1 MLYMFAVLDK
11 AVNAFMPPFFCRAK
25 GEAIR
30 TFTDA
35 VNDKQSP
42 FFKHPT
48 DFELYI
54 VGSFDPANGTL
65 GSASGGCE
73 RLLTAM
79 DVVQSVA

>member
-11 AVNAFMPPFFCRAK
+11 AVMAYMTPFFCRAK

-30 TFTDA
+30 TFSDA

-42 FFKHPT
+42 FFRHPS
-48 DFELYI
+48 DFELFY
-54 VGSFDPANGTL
+54 VGGFDPANGHCVVV
-65 GSASGGCE
+65 SSE
-73 RLLTAM
+73 RLVTAL